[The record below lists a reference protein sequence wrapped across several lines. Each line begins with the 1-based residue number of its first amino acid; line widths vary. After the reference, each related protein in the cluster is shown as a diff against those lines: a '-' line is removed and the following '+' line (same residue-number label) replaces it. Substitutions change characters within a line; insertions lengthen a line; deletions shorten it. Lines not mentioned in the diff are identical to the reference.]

1 MSSKFFLDGKNRT
14 TFDVFKSNICHRVK
28 DNGDIPFII
37 EVLQSNV
44 IFDYF
49 EKKWY
54 AESLYLLA
62 MLDYISK
69 ENNVP
74 LCTNYDRLRQCKL
87 PEIVYPQGIIILA
100 SVTKNEQIKIDS
112 YNNSISEFKRFNIV
126 ENEVRNVV

>member
-49 EKKWY
+49 EKKWH
-54 AESLYLLA
+54 AECLYLLA

-69 ENNVP
+69 ENDIP
-74 LCTNYDRLRQCKL
+74 LCADYNHLRQCKL
-87 PEIVYPQGIIILA
+87 PEIVYPQGIILLA
-100 SVTKNEQIKIDS
+100 SVTNNEQIKVDS
-112 YNNSISEFKRFNIV
+112 FNNSISEFKRFNIV
-126 ENEVRNVV
+126 ENEIRNVV